1 MEKNVIDENKFSPF
15 WVFKIEGKSELE
27 KSDINPDHP
36 DAICIS
42 NEEMAKLYNFM
53 TEIIEDHG
61 IDRTLSEAMYLDLI
75 EGRDTVDHA
84 RNRIQEDEMEP
95 QKLIPNWNTIS
106 TLFDRLS
113 VENVKQAHFEY
124 RLQNEPE
131 YSSVAGL
138 QANIEAQKKIISA
151 LKIELEQNLSAAF
164 LRGSYDV
171 LEEQRTFQ

>member
-1 MEKNVIDENKFSPF
+1 M
-15 WVFKIEGKSELE
+15 
-27 KSDINPDHP
+27 
-36 DAICIS
+36 
-42 NEEMAKLYNFM
+42 
-53 TEIIEDHG
+53 
-61 IDRTLSEAMYLDLI
+61 
-75 EGRDTVDHA
+75 
-84 RNRIQEDEMEP
+84 RIQEDEMEP